1 MARLFAFLFITQ
13 VVLAALALIGC
24 LGAEEGEIRALPRLV
39 WALIILFIPLIGAIA
54 WFVAGRPVTATQR
67 PGVWRAGG
75 GFPERQRPRPVA
87 PDDDP
92 EFLRSLGAEKAKK
105 DRELFEK
112 WEQDLRRREE
122 ELRRRDGGDQGDSG
136 RRADPDGRAESGGR
150 AEAGDPP
157 REEKRP
163 EA

>member
-1 MARLFAFLFITQ
+1 MVRLYALLFVVQI
-13 VVLAALALIGC
+13 VLAALALIDC
-24 LGAEEGEIRALPRLV
+24 LAAEEGEIRALPRLV
-39 WALIILFIPLIGAIA
+39 WVMIILFFPLVGSIA
-54 WFVAGRPVTATQR
+54 WFVAGRPAKPATS
-67 PGVWRAGG
+67 GKTWRVGG
-75 GFPERQRPRPVA
+75 GFPERSRPRPLA

-92 EFLRSLGAEKAKK
+92 EFLRSLSAEQARK

-112 WEQDLRRREE
+112 WEEDLRRRED
-122 ELRRRDGGDQGDSG
+122 ELRRHQDGGG
-136 RRADPDGRAESGGR
+136 RPGAGNR